1 MSMNNVPE
9 DVASHN
15 FYLDELDL
23 RDLYA
28 YVKEA
33 GWKELP
39 YPSDRLLV
47 FEGPENDDGRPIIL
61 SIPTKRG
68 FRDTDDRLLD
78 AINLLSA
85 VEDTNPS
92 IIIQKIQSQNLDMM
106 RLRLPITSNNS
117 PSVETISSIM
127 HGWRDLIAYSACME
141 EEEKPYFA
149 KPRPIGKQQT
159 EQFGFGH
166 TFRGSFGLTIES
178 RVSEQTQEG
187 QSLPVERRII
197 ERITRG
203 LLFVR
208 GAEQKRDSKVISDN
222 FKLGLNANMCGAL
235 LEVLEGLQETGL
247 EYTVT
252 WSPRWKPSSDV
263 QQPDSIFLEKRYL
276 LYIQEAERALK
287 KDAAPSTVPTTDALT
302 EGPVIVQGP
311 IIELNSDNPEHRKII
326 VKWEGERRV
335 IIPLELEDYQFACD
349 AHIHDRSISVSGK
362 LKKIKKS
369 WTLEDPH
376 DLKII

>member
-1 MSMNNVPE
+1 MNYVPE
-9 DVASHN
+9 DVISHD

-23 RDLYA
+23 RDLRT
-28 YVKEA
+28 YVEKS
-33 GWKELP
+33 GWKELS
-39 YPSDRLLV
+39 YPSDRLMV
-47 FEGPENDDGRPIIL
+47 FEGPENDDGKPIIL

-68 FRDTDDRLLD
+68 LRDTDDRLLD

-85 VEDTNPS
+85 VEETSPY
-92 IIIQKIQSQNLDMM
+92 IIAQKIRSQSLDMM

-127 HGWRDLIAYSACME
+127 HGWRNLIAYSACME
-141 EEEKPYFA
+141 EEEKRYFA
-149 KPRPIGKQQT
+149 TPRPVGKQQA

-178 RVSEQTQEG
+178 RVSEQAQEG

-208 GAEQKRDSKVISDN
+208 DAEQKRDSKVISDN

-235 LEVLEGLQETGL
+235 LEVIQGLQEAGL

-287 KDAAPSTVPTTDALT
+287 KDAVPLTALT
-302 EGPVIVQGP
+302 EGPVRVQGP
-311 IIELNSDNPEHRKII
+311 IIELNSDNPEHRKVT
-326 VKWEGERRV
+326 VKWEEGRRI

-349 AHIHDRSISVSGK
+349 AHRNDHSISVSGK
-362 LKKIKKS
+362 LKKIRKS

-376 DLKII
+376 DLEVI